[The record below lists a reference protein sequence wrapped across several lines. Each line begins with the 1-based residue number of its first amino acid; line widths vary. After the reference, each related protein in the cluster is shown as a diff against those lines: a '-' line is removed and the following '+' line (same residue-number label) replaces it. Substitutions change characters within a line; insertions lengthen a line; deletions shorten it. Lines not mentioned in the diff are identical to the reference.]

1 MITLKD
7 LSQLENLPIPSPLK
21 SYLQDQLINQ
31 PFDNLVDAKQFWQ
44 ESFTQLILLESSD
57 QLQSL
62 KNTLPNHCHQLIHF
76 PEYIL
81 KTPNDHFLALT
92 ITDQAGGGCYLLF
105 PDSTQIE
112 ELQQLKRIAE

>member
-7 LSQLENLPIPSPLK
+7 LSQLENLPIPSHLK
-21 SYLQDQLINQ
+21 AYLQDQLINQ
-31 PFDNLVDAKQFWQ
+31 PFDNLVDTKQFWQ
-44 ESFTQLILLESSD
+44 ESFTQLILLEPSD
-57 QLQSL
+57 QRQSI
-62 KNTLPNHCHQLIHF
+62 KNTLPNHYHQLTHF

-81 KTPNDHFLALT
+81 KAPNDHFLALT
-92 ITDQAGGGCYLLF
+92 VTDQAGGGCYLLF

>member
-7 LSQLENLPIPSPLK
+7 LSQLDNLPIPSPLK
-21 SYLQDQLINQ
+21 SCLQDQLINQ
-31 PFDNLVDAKQFWQ
+31 PFNNLVDAKQFWQ
-44 ESFTQLILLESSD
+44 ESFTQLIFLEPSD
-57 QLQSL
+57 QRQSL
-62 KNTLPNHCHQLIHF
+62 KNVLPNHYHQLTHF

-92 ITDQAGGGCYLLF
+92 ITDQSGDGCYLLF

>member
-1 MITLKD
+1 MITLKNI
-7 LSQLENLPIPSPLK
+7 SQLDNLPIPPHLK
-21 SYLQDQLINQ
+21 AYLQDQLINQ
-31 PFDNLVDAKQFWQ
+31 PFDNLIDAQQFWQ
-44 ESFTQLILLESSD
+44 ASFTQLILLEASD

-62 KNTLPNHCHQLIHF
+62 KDTLPNHYHQLTHF

-81 KTPNDHFLALT
+81 KAPNDHFLALT

-112 ELQQLKRIAE
+112 ELQQLKRIA

>member
-7 LSQLENLPIPSPLK
+7 LSQLENLPIPSSLK
-21 SYLQDQLINQ
+21 TYLQDQLISQ

-62 KNTLPNHCHQLIHF
+62 KNILPNHYHQLTHF
-76 PEYIL
+76 PEYIQ